1 MAAQC
6 VELRTMSKPKEY
18 EHGRV
23 MASLNDYDYEGQV
36 RTAGMFLHFGNVR
49 VHVAKDLAEFRA
61 FRKKLEDIEKE
72 FTEHH
77 GLK

>member
-1 MAAQC
+1 
-6 VELRTMSKPKEY
+6 MSNQQEY

-23 MASLNDYDYEGQV
+23 MASLHEYDRDGDVFKE
-36 RTAGMFLHFGNVR
+36 GMFLHFGNVT
-49 VHVAKDLAEFRA
+49 VHVANDLAEFQA
-61 FRKKLEDIEKE
+61 FRKKLEDIENE